1 MKQPHVV
8 YGVTSLGIL
17 VLLLCLIG
25 YIRDTRPT
33 QTRSQ
38 QIHASSPIKSSAE
51 VSGEASAEA
60 TDESCGCCSKRMQR
74 ARKQFR
80 KIREQRKQQD
90 STDSGVTGSVEGT
103 R

>member
-1 MKQPHVV
+1 MKQLHVV
-8 YGVTSLGIL
+8 YGVTAFGIL
-17 VLLLCLIG
+17 ILLLCLIG

-38 QIHASSPIKSSAE
+38 QIHASPAIKSSAE
-51 VSGEASAEA
+51 VSGEASADA

-74 ARKQFR
+74 AREQFR
-80 KIREQRKQQD
+80 KIREQRKRQD
-90 STDSGVTGSVEGT
+90 SIDSGVVGSVEGT